1 MVQTITND
9 CYVTVA
15 ELQQDLFEAT
25 GDAAIAKIHAQQFAI
40 MYRDNV
46 IDAVRFKQGL
56 IGQDDLHLSRRI
68 RWQHHKEHS
77 KHLCENMQKA
87 KRGARPANACAHH
100 IVAWGDMRAARS
112 RLRLAAFGI
121 DIDHEANGVYLPR
134 WQSHTP
140 MSTMKNAEAHTTIHT
155 NTYYLNVEYL
165 LEETIAEGLGRN
177 GILQIL
183 RDIGDDLKSGEFPL
197 KQRLDQRL

>member
-1 MVQTITND
+1 MPIS
-9 CYVTVA
+9 
-15 ELQQDLFEAT
+15 E
-25 GDAAIAKIHAQQFAI
+25 G
-40 MYRDNV
+40 V
-46 IDAVRFKQGL
+46 IDGSALSETTRDPLQIPDFL
-56 IGQDDLHLSRRI
+56 CSLATHLSGFSPSRPSSSPTSEVLSPELIAQCLEQSGTVTLRK
-68 RWQHHKEHS
+68 RWLPMAMMIWS
-77 KHLCENMQKA
+77 VVGMALL
-87 KRGARPANACAHH
+87 
-100 IVAWGDMRAARS
+100 DMRAARS